1 LQVHQNDVWQVLLEL
16 FYALTPIGSLGNQF
30 HVGLASD
37 EGSNSV
43 AEEWVVIHDEDTDR
57 SLMGR

>member
-1 LQVHQNDVWQVLLEL
+1 VLLEL